1 MDNKTKI
8 YELGNKDIPKLLFQY
23 SAPAIIATSAAS
35 LYNIIDRVF
44 IGHGVGALAISGLAL
59 TFPLMNIAAAFGA
72 MVGVGASAMVSIRL
86 GQNNKQE
93 AILILGNAI
102 SLNIIFGISISIL
115 GLIFLE
121 PILCTLGASQDTL
134 PYAKQFMEI
143 ILIGNMFTHL
153 YLGLNN
159 IMRASGYPFKAMI
172 TTLITVAINL
182 TLAPI
187 FIFLL
192 KWGIRGA
199 ALATVT
205 AQMMGTL
212 YVIIHFLG
220 KENVLSITLSSMQLK
235 FKTTRDIL
243 SLGMSNFLMLLC
255 SSVVLSFINLSLKK
269 YGDDHTIGAFGIIS
283 GIMGLAVMIVIG
295 FNQGMQPIVGYNFGA
310 RQISRVLQA
319 FKLTVLAATT
329 ITSISF
335 LVAELFPWSIAK
347 AFTNDDTLI
356 NMTVSGLRLSFLMF
370 PIVGFQIVTSNFFQS
385 TGKSK
390 ISIFLSLIR
399 QVLLL
404 IPALIILPRFL
415 GLNGV
420 WLSLPASDFSSAL
433 LTYSLL
439 QWQLKK
445 LKAGEI
451 NM

>member
-1 MDNKTKI
+1 
-8 YELGNKDIPKLLFQY
+8 
-23 SAPAIIATSAAS
+23 
-35 LYNIIDRVF
+35 
-44 IGHGVGALAISGLAL
+44 
-59 TFPLMNIAAAFGA
+59 
-72 MVGVGASAMVSIRL
+72 
-86 GQNNKQE
+86 
-93 AILILGNAI
+93 
-102 SLNIIFGISISIL
+102 
-115 GLIFLE
+115 
-121 PILCTLGASQDTL
+121 
-134 PYAKQFMEI
+134 
-143 ILIGNMFTHL
+143 
-153 YLGLNN
+153 
-159 IMRASGYPFKAMI
+159 
-172 TTLITVAINL
+172 
-182 TLAPI
+182 
-187 FIFLL
+187 
-192 KWGIRGA
+192 
-199 ALATVT
+199 
-205 AQMMGTL
+205 
-212 YVIIHFLG
+212 
-220 KENVLSITLSSMQLK
+220 
-235 FKTTRDIL
+235 
-243 SLGMSNFLMLLC
+243 MLLC

-347 AFTNDDTLI
+347 AFTNDDALI

>member
-86 GQNNKQE
+86 GQNNKHE

-121 PILCTLGASQDTL
+121 PILCTLGASKDTL

-347 AFTNDDTLI
+347 AFTNDDALI

-390 ISIFLSLIR
+390 ISIFLSLTR